1 MNNSRRRVVVT
12 GFGAVSPLGND
23 FQTTWAK
30 IQQGQSGVGLLT
42 RRNLGDDFPVKVAG
56 EVKDFDAGKFM
67 DVKDA
72 RKTDRFVQ
80 YALAASLEAFVH
92 AGVTIDPGHA
102 DRIGVWIGSGIGG
115 METFEEQVRNYDRK
129 GYKRVSP
136 FFVPMVITDI
146 AAGQVAIRLGAKG
159 PNGCSVSACASGAN
173 SVGEAYTWIQ
183 RGVADVMICGG
194 AEAPITD
201 LGLSGFHSMK
211 ALSTNPDPGTASRPF
226 DQHRDGFVIAEGA
239 GILVLEELS
248 HALARN
254 AHIYAE
260 MVGYGCSGDAHHI
273 TAPDPEGSG
282 CARAMAGALQDAG
295 VTPDVVGYINAH
307 GTSTEYNDKFETV
320 AIKSVFADHAHSL
333 AVSSTKSMTGH
344 MLGAAGGIE
353 AGFSAMALHDG
364 RLPPTINYRTVDE
377 ACDLDYVPNTA
388 RAANVQ
394 YALSNSLGFGGHNV
408 SLLFKRWDS

>member
-1 MNNSRRRVVVT
+1 M
-12 GFGAVSPLGND
+12 
-23 FQTTWAK
+23 
-30 IQQGQSGVGLLT
+30 
-42 RRNLGDDFPVKVAG
+42 
-56 EVKDFDAGKFM
+56 
-67 DVKDA
+67 
-72 RKTDRFVQ
+72 
-80 YALAASLEAFVH
+80 H

-211 ALSTNPDPGTASRPF
+211 ALSTNPDPDTASRPF

-295 VTPDVVGYINAH
+295 VAPDVVGYINAH

-344 MLGAAGGIE
+344 MLGAAGAIE
-353 AGFSAMALHDG
+353 AGFSAMVLHDG